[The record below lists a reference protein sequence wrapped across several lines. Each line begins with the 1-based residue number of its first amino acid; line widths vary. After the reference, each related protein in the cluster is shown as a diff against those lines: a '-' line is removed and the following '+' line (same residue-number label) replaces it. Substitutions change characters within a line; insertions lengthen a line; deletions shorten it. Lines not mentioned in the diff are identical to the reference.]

1 MVGSELK
8 RWTTAN
14 LAKGRGGEETGTEI
28 GAAVWKIYP
37 THPYSL
43 HPLMLLPSLVYPPS
57 PVHPLLPPPT
67 HTPCRGLQAPV
78 QAQEAD
84 PVGQQHVA
92 LHQVQHALHLSAQSG
107 GGQCEQQ
114 NMSNNTQARPAL
126 QLSAQGRGTVW
137 RSSLAAAHP
146 LPGPACLLLT

>member
-28 GAAVWKIYP
+28 GAAVWKIILPPPIRCTTLCCYRP
-37 THPYSL
+37 LSTPPPPYT
-43 HPLMLLPSLVYPPS
+43 PCA
-57 PVHPLLPPPT
+57 PPPT